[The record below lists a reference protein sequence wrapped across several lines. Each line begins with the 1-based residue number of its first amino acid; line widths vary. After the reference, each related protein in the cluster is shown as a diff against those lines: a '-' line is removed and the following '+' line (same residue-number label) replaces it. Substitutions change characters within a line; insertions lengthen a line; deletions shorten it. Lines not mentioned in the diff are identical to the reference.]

1 MLVLVLEVFC
11 EESIRASLVVCKT
24 RLAFFSL
31 ADLGDDAVAA
41 CLVVL
46 CSWLGLAVALY
57 VAALCAPICK
67 SVRTD
72 VRVVDAESSRGRWR
86 CH

>member
-1 MLVLVLEVFC
+1 VLDVFC

-46 CSWLGLAVALY
+46 CSWLGAVVSLDM
-57 VAALCAPICK
+57 AALSAA
-67 SVRTD
+67 VG
-72 VRVVDAESSRGRWR
+72 ESM
-86 CH
+86 